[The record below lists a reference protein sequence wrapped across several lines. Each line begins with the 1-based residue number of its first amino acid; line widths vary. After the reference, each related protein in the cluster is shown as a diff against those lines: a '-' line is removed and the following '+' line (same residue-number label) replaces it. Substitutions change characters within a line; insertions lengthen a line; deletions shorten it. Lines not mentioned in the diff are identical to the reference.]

1 MAETNRYCPD
11 CGRDRLFEQHHAAG
25 DCPDDP
31 DGCCGEWS
39 CTECGS
45 ALLIGFTVGVA
56 GAIGMA
62 GRAGARQPDRRVA

>member
-1 MAETNRYCPD
+1 MAETTRYCPD
-11 CGRDRLFEQHHAAG
+11 CGWDRLFEQHHAAG

-45 ALLIGFTVGVA
+45 ALLIGFTSWLPEPA
-56 GAIGMA
+56 
-62 GRAGARQPDRRVA
+62 RTRQPDRRVA

>member
-45 ALLIGFTVGVA
+45 ALLIGTTSGLA
-56 GAIGMA
+56 GPA
-62 GRAGARQPDRRVA
+62 GTRQPDRRVA